1 MGARRRGDTF
11 ETLIS
16 EEPRTVLFAERL
28 RDGRIALG
36 TRTLGRDGEWEAGEL
51 HLLESP
57 AYLDL
62 AGWLAPAVED
72 GWRETIRG
80 RAEDP
85 IRTAEELYGEG
96 TAGIRR
102 LAADMLGELPAS
114 LLARALT
121 LLANS
126 IGPASRER
134 LVARLNETENIS
146 EDAWIRRRLADEKEA
161 FAYVVAAAALYESI
175 SRGPG
180 EGP

>member
-1 MGARRRGDTF
+1 MGARKRGDTF

-36 TRTLGRDGEWEAGEL
+36 TRTLARNGEWETGEL
-51 HLLESP
+51 HLLEPS

-62 AGWLAPAVED
+62 AGWLTPAVED
-72 GWRETIRG
+72 GWTETIRA

-85 IRTAEELYGEG
+85 VRTAEELHGEG
-96 TAGIRR
+96 SAGIRR
-102 LAADMLGELPAS
+102 LAADMLEELPPS

-126 IGPASRER
+126 IGPGSRER
-134 LVARLNETENIS
+134 LVTRLNETDSVS
-146 EDAWIRRRLADEKEA
+146 EDARIRRQLADEKEA
-161 FAYVVAAAALYESI
+161 FAYVVAAAALYDSI